1 VLQLDPAPSLVMVDG
16 NRAPELKYP
25 VRTMVGGDRW
35 VPAISAASILA
46 KVTRDRM
53 MLEWHERYPDYG
65 FDQHKGYPT
74 PAHLECLK
82 RLGPCPIHRRTF
94 APVRALLAPGL
105 F

>member
-1 VLQLDPAPSLVMVDG
+1 
-16 NRAPELKYP
+16 
-25 VRTMVGGDRW
+25 
-35 VPAISAASILA
+35 
-46 KVTRDRM
+46 M